1 MRKAFNN
8 KENHYDK
15 RSFTFE
21 QKSFPRLYN
30 QDNLQQKSFIVLE
43 YQDSLTTWIIALVRV
58 IFFSIG

>member
-21 QKSFPRLYN
+21 QKSFPRLYKLV
-30 QDNLQQKSFIVLE
+30 DNLQQKSFTILE
-43 YQDSLTTWIIALVRV
+43 CQDSSTTWIIGLVRV
-58 IFFSIG
+58 MFFQY